1 MPDPRRVTVQS
12 LWPEIAFATT
22 VPLAISLQ
30 TRSFVPDRRHIT
42 AVPCG
47 ARVMNCAWMV
57 PGPSVEKEIAR
68 VIPFGS
74 RFESSLRST
83 NVSVAVGSDPG
94 SDWLSGLDPA
104 PGDALAFE
112 PGDVA
117 ADAGADEAGAAW
129 QQEHGGGDAA
139 EQCDDAAQG
148 GRDDAPVAGVHGR
161 PICLSLGC
169 PDRHCDGAGS

>member
-1 MPDPRRVTVQS
+1 MPDPRRVSVRS
-12 LWPEIAFATT
+12 LWREITFGTT

-42 AVPCG
+42 ALPCG

-104 PGDALAFE
+104 KGDALAFE

-117 ADAGADEAGAAW
+117 ADAGADEAGA
-129 QQEHGGGDAA
+129 EEAA
-139 EQCDDAAQG
+139 DPPGNGEPGPIGPPTTDGWAAPFT
-148 GRDDAPVAGVHGR
+148 AP
-161 PICLSLGC
+161 PL
-169 PDRHCDGAGS
+169 